1 MLKQNSRLNHTMTE
15 KQLRI
20 RLNGLFIQLH
30 YSVIYEKEILQDIT
44 QRGIHDLRDKI
55 LDEIIYIQRQLGIR
69 K

>member
-1 MLKQNSRLNHTMTE
+1 MTE
-15 KQLRI
+15 RQLRI

-30 YSVIYEKEILQDIT
+30 YSEIYEKEILQDIT
-44 QRGIHDLRDKI
+44 QRGIYDLRDKI